1 MKGEYMKQGQ
11 IFYHAKKYGRT
22 IRRNLLMDNMMIKAM
37 GEALEK
43 MLAQQQRLSAEIKL
57 INKAIYAILGV
68 ILVLLITLLLGNLG
82 IIT

>member
-1 MKGEYMKQGQ
+1 MNDEQ
-11 IFYHAKKYGRT
+11 IKEK
-22 IRRNLLMDNMMIKAM
+22 LLMDNLMIKAM
-37 GEALEK
+37 SEALEK

-57 INKAIYAILGV
+57 INKAIYGILGV

>member
-1 MKGEYMKQGQ
+1 MNDEQ
-11 IFYHAKKYGRT
+11 IKEK
-22 IRRNLLMDNMMIKAM
+22 LLMDNMMIKAM

-43 MLAQQQRLSAEIKL
+43 KLAQQQRLNAEIKL
-57 INKAIYAILGV
+57 INKAIYAIIGV

>member
-1 MKGEYMKQGQ
+1 MNDEQ
-11 IFYHAKKYGRT
+11 IKEK
-22 IRRNLLMDNMMIKAM
+22 ILMDNMMIKAM

-43 MLAQQQRLSAEIKL
+43 MRAQQQRLNAEIKL
-57 INKAIYAILGV
+57 INKAIYGILGV

>member
-1 MKGEYMKQGQ
+1 MNDEQ
-11 IFYHAKKYGRT
+11 IKEK
-22 IRRNLLMDNMMIKAM
+22 LLMDNMMIKAM

-43 MLAQQQRLSAEIKL
+43 MLAQQQRLNAEIKL

>member
-1 MKGEYMKQGQ
+1 MNDEQ
-11 IFYHAKKYGRT
+11 IKEK
-22 IRRNLLMDNMMIKAM
+22 LLMDNMMIKAM

-57 INKAIYAILGV
+57 INKAIYAIFGV

>member
-1 MKGEYMKQGQ
+1 MNDEQ
-11 IFYHAKKYGRT
+11 IKEK
-22 IRRNLLMDNMMIKAM
+22 LLMDNMMIKAM

-43 MLAQQQRLSAEIKL
+43 MLAQQQRLNAEIKL
-57 INKAIYAILGV
+57 INKAIYAIFGV

>member
-1 MKGEYMKQGQ
+1 MNDEQ
-11 IFYHAKKYGRT
+11 IKEK
-22 IRRNLLMDNMMIKAM
+22 LLMDNLMIKAM

-43 MLAQQQRLSAEIKL
+43 MLAQQQRLNAEIKL

>member
-1 MKGEYMKQGQ
+1 MNDEQ
-11 IFYHAKKYGRT
+11 IKEK
-22 IRRNLLMDNMMIKAM
+22 LLMDNMMIKAM

-43 MLAQQQRLSAEIKL
+43 MLAQQQRLNAEIKL

-82 IIT
+82 IIK

>member
-1 MKGEYMKQGQ
+1 MNDEQ
-11 IFYHAKKYGRT
+11 IKEK
-22 IRRNLLMDNMMIKAM
+22 LLMDNLMIKAM

-43 MLAQQQRLSAEIKL
+43 MLAQQQRLNAEIKL
-57 INKAIYAILGV
+57 INKAIYAIIGV

>member
-1 MKGEYMKQGQ
+1 MNDEQ
-11 IFYHAKKYGRT
+11 IKEK
-22 IRRNLLMDNMMIKAM
+22 LLMDNMMINAM

-43 MLAQQQRLSAEIKL
+43 LSAQQQRLNAEIKL

>member
-1 MKGEYMKQGQ
+1 MNDEQ
-11 IFYHAKKYGRT
+11 IKEK
-22 IRRNLLMDNMMIKAM
+22 LLMDNVIIKAM

-57 INKAIYAILGV
+57 INKAIYAIFGV

>member
-1 MKGEYMKQGQ
+1 MNDEQ
-11 IFYHAKKYGRT
+11 IKEK
-22 IRRNLLMDNMMIKAM
+22 LLMDNVMIKAM

-43 MLAQQQRLSAEIKL
+43 MLAQQQRLNAEIKL

-68 ILVLLITLLLGNLG
+68 ILVLLISLLLGNFG

>member
-1 MKGEYMKQGQ
+1 MNDEQ
-11 IFYHAKKYGRT
+11 IKEK
-22 IRRNLLMDNMMIKAM
+22 LLMDNVMIKAM

-43 MLAQQQRLSAEIKL
+43 MLAQQQRLDAKIKL
-57 INKAIYAILGV
+57 IDKAIYWIFGV

>member
-1 MKGEYMKQGQ
+1 MNDEQ
-11 IFYHAKKYGRT
+11 IKEK
-22 IRRNLLMDNMMIKAM
+22 LLMDNVMIKAM

-43 MLAQQQRLSAEIKL
+43 MLAQQQRLNAEIKL
-57 INKAIYAILGV
+57 INKAIYAIFGV

>member
-1 MKGEYMKQGQ
+1 MNDEQ
-11 IFYHAKKYGRT
+11 IKEK
-22 IRRNLLMDNMMIKAM
+22 LLMDNMMIKAM

-43 MLAQQQRLSAEIKL
+43 MRAQQQRLNAEIKL
-57 INKAIYAILGV
+57 INKAIYWILGV

>member
-1 MKGEYMKQGQ
+1 MNDEQ
-11 IFYHAKKYGRT
+11 IKEK
-22 IRRNLLMDNMMIKAM
+22 LLMDNVIIKAM

-43 MLAQQQRLSAEIKL
+43 MLAQQQRLNAEIKL
-57 INKAIYAILGV
+57 INKAIYWILGV

>member
-1 MKGEYMKQGQ
+1 MNDEQ
-11 IFYHAKKYGRT
+11 IKEK
-22 IRRNLLMDNMMIKAM
+22 LLMDNMMIKAM

>member
-1 MKGEYMKQGQ
+1 MNDEQ
-11 IFYHAKKYGRT
+11 IKEK
-22 IRRNLLMDNMMIKAM
+22 LLMDNMMIKAM

-68 ILVLLITLLLGNLG
+68 ILILLITLLS
-82 IIT
+82 IWRI

>member
-1 MKGEYMKQGQ
+1 
-11 IFYHAKKYGRT
+11 
-22 IRRNLLMDNMMIKAM
+22 MDNMMIKAM

>member
-1 MKGEYMKQGQ
+1 MNDEQ
-11 IFYHAKKYGRT
+11 IKEK
-22 IRRNLLMDNMMIKAM
+22 LLMDNMMIKAM

-43 MLAQQQRLSAEIKL
+43 MLAQQQRLNAEIKL

-68 ILVLLITLLLGNLG
+68 ILVLLKTLLLGNLW

>member
-1 MKGEYMKQGQ
+1 MNDEQ
-11 IFYHAKKYGRT
+11 IKEK
-22 IRRNLLMDNMMIKAM
+22 ILMDNMMIKAM

>member
-1 MKGEYMKQGQ
+1 MNDEQ
-11 IFYHAKKYGRT
+11 IKEK
-22 IRRNLLMDNMMIKAM
+22 LLMDNVMIKAM

-43 MLAQQQRLSAEIKL
+43 MLAQQQRLNAEIKL
-57 INKAIYAILGV
+57 INKAIYGIFGV

>member
-1 MKGEYMKQGQ
+1 MNDEQ
-11 IFYHAKKYGRT
+11 IKEK
-22 IRRNLLMDNMMIKAM
+22 LLMDNVMIKAM

-57 INKAIYAILGV
+57 INKAIYGIFGV

>member
-1 MKGEYMKQGQ
+1 MNDEQ
-11 IFYHAKKYGRT
+11 IKEK
-22 IRRNLLMDNMMIKAM
+22 LLMDNLMIKAM

-43 MLAQQQRLSAEIKL
+43 MLAQQQRLNPEIKL

>member
-1 MKGEYMKQGQ
+1 MNDEQ
-11 IFYHAKKYGRT
+11 IKEK
-22 IRRNLLMDNMMIKAM
+22 LLMDNMMIKAM

-43 MLAQQQRLSAEIKL
+43 MLAQQQRLNAEIKL
-57 INKAIYAILGV
+57 IHKAIYAIIGV

>member
-1 MKGEYMKQGQ
+1 MNDEQ
-11 IFYHAKKYGRT
+11 IKEK
-22 IRRNLLMDNMMIKAM
+22 LLMDNVMIKAM

-43 MLAQQQRLSAEIKL
+43 MLAQQQRLNAEIKL
-57 INKAIYAILGV
+57 INKAIYGILGV

>member
-1 MKGEYMKQGQ
+1 MNDEQ
-11 IFYHAKKYGRT
+11 IKEK
-22 IRRNLLMDNMMIKAM
+22 LLMDNMMIKAM

-43 MLAQQQRLSAEIKL
+43 LSAQQQRLDAKIKL

>member
-1 MKGEYMKQGQ
+1 MHEQ
-11 IFYHAKKYGRT
+11 IKEK
-22 IRRNLLMDNMMIKAM
+22 LLMDNMMIKAM

-43 MLAQQQRLSAEIKL
+43 MLAQQQRLNAEIKL

>member
-1 MKGEYMKQGQ
+1 MNDEQ
-11 IFYHAKKYGRT
+11 IKEK
-22 IRRNLLMDNMMIKAM
+22 LLMDNLMIKAM

>member
-1 MKGEYMKQGQ
+1 MWRQQKMNDEQ
-11 IFYHAKKYGRT
+11 IKEK
-22 IRRNLLMDNMMIKAM
+22 LLMDNMMIKAM

-43 MLAQQQRLSAEIKL
+43 LSAQQQRLDAKIKL
-57 INKAIYAILGV
+57 IDKAIYWILGV

>member
-1 MKGEYMKQGQ
+1 MNDQQ
-11 IFYHAKKYGRT
+11 IKEK
-22 IRRNLLMDNMMIKAM
+22 LLMDNVMIKAM

-43 MLAQQQRLSAEIKL
+43 MLAQQQRLNAEIKL

>member
-1 MKGEYMKQGQ
+1 MNDEQ
-11 IFYHAKKYGRT
+11 IKEK
-22 IRRNLLMDNMMIKAM
+22 LLMDNMMIKAM

-82 IIT
+82 IIK

>member
-1 MKGEYMKQGQ
+1 MNDEQ
-11 IFYHAKKYGRT
+11 IKEK
-22 IRRNLLMDNMMIKAM
+22 LLMDNVMIKAI

-43 MLAQQQRLSAEIKL
+43 MLAQQQRLNAEIKL